1 MALLEV
7 DNISVSFGG
16 LKALDRVSLHVE
28 LGCIYGLIGPNG
40 AGKSTLFNCLSR
52 IYNPDEGRILF
63 DGVNLLK
70 YAPHQIIQLGIART
84 FQNTEL
90 FKSMNVM
97 EHLIVGQHRIFKGNL
112 ISSSFGFG
120 KKKEADVRKRAE
132 KIIDLLDL
140 KEIKDANVKDLPL
153 GHQKL
158 VELGRALCSMPKLL
172 LLDEPAAGMN
182 STETNRLGG
191 LVRRIRQEM
200 GLTIMLVEHD
210 MSFVM
215 EICERILVLDF
226 GQTIAEGLPEEIQKD
241 NKVIEAY
248 LGEGVEIAFT

>member
-1 MALLEV
+1 MALLQV
-7 DNISVSFGG
+7 DGISVSFGG
-16 LKALDRVSLHVE
+16 VQALNNVSLNVE
-28 LGCIYGLIGPNG
+28 SGCIYGLIGPNG

-52 IYNPDEGRILF
+52 IYTPDQGRIRF
-63 DGVNLLK
+63 DEVNLLK

-90 FKSMNVM
+90 FKSMNVL
-97 EHLIVGQHRIFKGNL
+97 EHLIVGQHRISKGNL

-120 KKKEADVRKRAE
+120 RKENQEIESRAE
-132 KIIDLLDL
+132 KIIDLLGL
-140 KEIKDANVKDLPL
+140 TEIRHEGVRDLPL
-153 GHQKL
+153 GYQKL

-182 STETNRLGG
+182 STETNKLRD

-200 GLTIMLVEHD
+200 RLTVMLVEHD

-215 EICERILVLDF
+215 ELCEKILVLDF
-226 GQTIAEGLPEEIQKD
+226 GQTIAEGLPNEIQI
-241 NKVIEAY
+241 NEKVIEAY
-248 LGEGVEIAFT
+248 LGEGVDFAFT